1 MNLLRFTLAVVI
13 AAGLSPLISQASPEA
28 DSVNTCARALAASM
42 AVAGAAPPSYKL
54 QYHVSRFSHSIADYF
69 SANDTFELEA
79 HDPKTGVVI
88 ARARCSTNTR
98 GTIVAFSAVPLG
110 DEDAILSAQR

>member
-13 AAGLSPLISQASPEA
+13 AAGLSPLISQASTGA

-110 DEDAILSAQR
+110 DEGAILSAQR